1 MKPKIK
7 ILTFGCK
14 ANEADSILLTDRI
27 SRLPADI
34 VYSEDFADIYVINT
48 CTVTS
53 NADRD
58 ARKALYRI
66 IKINP
71 DAKIVFTGCYVDQAV
86 KNDLKNLLADRN
98 IFFKGNSEKHL
109 IPSLVADLIK
119 METSYKE
126 HVEEK
131 NHFFQSE
138 EDVVRT
144 LRRTR
149 PFLKIQDGCSSFCS
163 FCIVPYVRG
172 KPKSMPFE
180 QAVSV
185 ILKYDE
191 LGYPEIVISGIHVG
205 NFGRDLVPEKNL
217 LDLLEQIKKEK
228 VRLRIRLSSMEPT
241 EISKEFIDFISENQ
255 RLVCP
260 HFHVPLQSG
269 DAEIL
274 RRMRRNYSPEDFA
287 KVISLIRSRIPDA
300 SIGIDVM
307 TGFPGEKENHFRNTV
322 DFLKTLDFSYL
333 HVFSFSPRE
342 GTEAF
347 SMPEQVNIQEKRER
361 SEILIKF
368 GKEKKEEFY
377 RRFTGRKLSAVILSR
392 KKICRGLS
400 ENYIPIFLDPCAS
413 RYEETV
419 QPVII
424 EKVEGLKVWGRIH
437 GRYQQ
442 T

>member
-1 MKPKIK
+1 
-7 ILTFGCK
+7 
-14 ANEADSILLTDRI
+14 
-27 SRLPADI
+27 
-34 VYSEDFADIYVINT
+34 
-48 CTVTS
+48 
-53 NADRD
+53 
-58 ARKALYRI
+58 
-66 IKINP
+66 
-71 DAKIVFTGCYVDQAV
+71 
-86 KNDLKNLLADRN
+86 
-98 IFFKGNSEKHL
+98 
-109 IPSLVADLIK
+109 
-119 METSYKE
+119 
-126 HVEEK
+126 VEEK